1 MKKKYEKTFTFEGK
15 RYHVYGDT
23 LEEAIE
29 KKALKLRD
37 LEEHRIILDKHTK
50 VSDWMSTCLTTYKIG
65 ISDQTKVNLD
75 IIANKHILPYIGHME
90 ISYVKP
96 VMCQQ
101 ILNNLDGYSKSYIIK
116 VHQLLCFC
124 FKMAYDNQLILSD
137 PTKNLI
143 RPDGHTTHRRAIT
156 ETERRYL
163 LQVCYDDPRMV
174 PFLFMLYCGCRP
186 GEALKVQSNDIRMIE
201 GVKAL
206 HIKGTKTAN
215 ADRYVPIPLDFLK
228 YLEGIDPGGFALFAT
243 KLDGQPHTQASYKWL
258 SGHLKRAMNIAMGC
272 KVYRNKLMPPY
283 PLAADFE
290 PYCLRHTYCT
300 DLKKAGV
307 PLGIAKDYMGHA
319 DIATTANIYSHSD
332 NETFLAGAEILIKN
346 LCSDMPSGTTLSTT
360 FNCRKLS

>member
-116 VHQLLCFC
+116 VHQLLCLHF
-124 FKMAYDNQLILSD
+124 L
-137 PTKNLI
+137 
-143 RPDGHTTHRRAIT
+143 R
-156 ETERRYL
+156 
-163 LQVCYDDPRMV
+163 LQ
-174 PFLFMLYCGCRP
+174 
-186 GEALKVQSNDIRMIE
+186 
-201 GVKAL
+201 
-206 HIKGTKTAN
+206 
-215 ADRYVPIPLDFLK
+215 
-228 YLEGIDPGGFALFAT
+228 
-243 KLDGQPHTQASYKWL
+243 
-258 SGHLKRAMNIAMGC
+258 
-272 KVYRNKLMPPY
+272 
-283 PLAADFE
+283 
-290 PYCLRHTYCT
+290 
-300 DLKKAGV
+300 
-307 PLGIAKDYMGHA
+307 
-319 DIATTANIYSHSD
+319 
-332 NETFLAGAEILIKN
+332 
-346 LCSDMPSGTTLSTT
+346 
-360 FNCRKLS
+360 